1 MIGLNIWRATAAF
14 FQAAF
19 APYDFF
25 RGLNNSENWWTA
37 NIINVILFLIAAVL
51 FVYFY
56 LQLIKFSKNGT
67 EDFN

>member
-37 NIINVILFLIAAVL
+37 NIINIILFLIVAVL

-56 LQLIKFSKNGT
+56 MVLIKSYKNGT